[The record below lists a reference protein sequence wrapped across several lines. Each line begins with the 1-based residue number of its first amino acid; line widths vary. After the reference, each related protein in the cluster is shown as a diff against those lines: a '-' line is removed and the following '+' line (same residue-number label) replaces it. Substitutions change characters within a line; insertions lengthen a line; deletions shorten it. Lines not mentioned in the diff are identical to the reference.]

1 MVIHQNELNKMRM
14 NSQLDSH
21 QELHVIQENGN
32 RNMLVEELKTENDE
46 QSNYI
51 FQKVNTLRRSV
62 NQDGVSAYGSWGK

>member
-1 MVIHQNELNKMRM
+1 M
-14 NSQLDSH
+14 NSQFDSH

>member
-32 RNMLVEELKTENDE
+32 RNMLVEELKTEND
-46 QSNYI
+46 
-51 FQKVNTLRRSV
+51 
-62 NQDGVSAYGSWGK
+62 